1 MFCHENFDTSSS
13 CSRNRLGRVSGFEHL
28 VVKALVQQILYLR
41 DCACCK
47 YRSRLY
53 FWLTYCQCWRLPI
66 TPVLTQSFWVV
77 KHVDSNADLSLAST
91 TLPLLCFPS
100 EFDDQA
106 FSFFYSVLSLLFF
119 NPRQRPSHPS
129 CLVLFLRIQ
138 SFNFSS
144 GFYNTSSP
152 AQISHLAFYLLSSHL
167 FSTILEVIPKQ
178 AHGPLVRQW
187 SSCCHLYTVLALFWD
202 CRLTD
207 AFLALN
213 QVNPRHFLPHSSI
226 CPNWMVCM
234 RCVS

>member
-1 MFCHENFDTSSS
+1 MHV
-13 CSRNRLGRVSGFEHL
+13 VSTGVDYNSGLHIANAAGFL
-28 VVKALVQQILYLR
+28 SLLFLLSLSGLLNMLI
-41 DCACCK
+41 
-47 YRSRLY
+47 
-53 FWLTYCQCWRLPI
+53 
-66 TPVLTQSFWVV
+66 LTQTSPWLLQHCPFF
-77 KHVDSNADLSLAST
+77 ASL
-91 TLPLLCFPS
+91 LNLMIRLFLCFL
-100 EFDDQA
+100 
-106 FSFFYSVLSLLFF
+106 FFFSVLFLLFF
-119 NPRQRPSHPS
+119 NPRPRPSHPS

-138 SFNFSS
+138 SFNFSC

-226 CPNWMVCM
+226 RPNWMVCM